1 MKFTALVLKSLLR
14 NRRRTALTII
24 SIAVSLFVFAALM
37 SAPTVARTILA
48 DTASSVRMVVHN
60 KAGLTYMLPEA
71 YKQRIAGT
79 PHVEAVAAQSWF
91 GGIYR
96 EVTDQFPNVAIDHE
110 QFNVIFPDWGT
121 SPESMKKF
129 RSQRTACL
137 VGSATM
143 KRFGW
148 KVGDRVTLRGT
159 IYDFNLTFDIVGT
172 FGKKA
177 PPNFFVFRR
186 DYLEEALGR
195 AGWLSMFWV
204 KVDNSSSV
212 PQVIAAIDEGS
223 ANSSAETQSESESS
237 FVGGFMENYRTIFTL
252 AEVLGGIV
260 VLTILLVAANTCA
273 MSVRERRSEIAVM
286 RAMGFRSGQILT
298 LLLSE
303 SLLVAVAGG
312 LLGCGSAYLALKV
325 FVVGAPGMGPLSS
338 IQVPPAVMIET
349 LAVAVLIG
357 VLSALAPA
365 YAAARQNIVD
375 ALRAVA

>member
-1 MKFTALVLKSLLR
+1 VKFTALVLKSLLR

-110 QFNVIFPDWGT
+110 QFDVIFPDWEA
-121 SPESMKKF
+121 SPEGMKKF
-129 RSQRTACL
+129 QSQRTACL

-159 IYDFNLTFDIVGT
+159 IYDFNLTFDIVDT

-303 SLLVAVAGG
+303 SLLVAVVGG

>member
-1 MKFTALVLKSLLR
+1 MKFAALLARNLLR
-14 NRRRTALTII
+14 NRRRTAFTVV

-60 KAGLTYMLPEA
+60 KAGLAYMLPEA
-71 YKQRIAGT
+71 YKQRIAKT

-96 EVTDQFPNVAIDHE
+96 EVTDQFPNFAIDHE
-110 QFNVIFPDWGT
+110 QFDVIFPDWGA
-121 SPESMKKF
+121 SPQSMKKF
-129 RSQRTACL
+129 QSQRTACL

-204 KVDNSSSV
+204 KVDNSASV

-273 MSVRERRSEIAVM
+273 MSVRERRGEIAVM

-312 LLGCGSAYLALKV
+312 LLGCGSAYLVLKV

-357 VLSALAPA
+357 VLSALVPA
-365 YAAARQNIVD
+365 RAVARQNIVD

>member
-1 MKFTALVLKSLLR
+1 MKFTALLLKSLMR
-14 NRRRTALTII
+14 NRRRTALTVI

-60 KAGLTYMLPEA
+60 KAGLAYMLPQA
-71 YKQRIAGT
+71 YQQRIAKT
-79 PHVEAVAAQSWF
+79 PHVEAVAAQLWF

-96 EVTDQFPNVAIDHE
+96 DVTDQFPNLAIDHE
-110 QFNVIFPDWGT
+110 HFDVVFPDWGVAA
-121 SPESMKKF
+121 ESMKKF
-129 RSQRTACL
+129 QTQRTACL
-137 VGSATM
+137 VGPATM

-159 IYDFNLTFDIVGT
+159 IYDFNLSFDIVGT
-172 FGKKA
+172 FGNKA

-195 AGWLSMFWV
+195 RGWLTMFWV
-204 KVDNSSSV
+204 KVDNSSAV

-237 FVGGFMENYRTIFTL
+237 FIGGFMENYRTIFTL
-252 AEVLGGIV
+252 AEVLGAII

-286 RAMGFRSGQILT
+286 RAMGFRSSQILT

-303 SLLVAVAGG
+303 SLVVAMLGG
-312 LLGCGSAYLALKV
+312 LLGCGCAYLVLKL
-325 FVVGAPGMGPLSS
+325 FAVGPPGMGPLSS
-338 IQVPPAVMIET
+338 IQVPPAVIVQT
-349 LAVAVLIG
+349 LVVAVLIG
-357 VLSALAPA
+357 LVSAWAPA
-365 YAAARQNIVD
+365 RSAARQNIVD

>member
-1 MKFTALVLKSLLR
+1 MKFTALLFKSLLR

-60 KAGLTYMLPEA
+60 KAGLAYMLPEA
-71 YKQRIAGT
+71 YKQRIAKT
-79 PHVEAVAAQSWF
+79 PHVEAVAAQSWY

-96 EVTDQFPNVAIDHE
+96 EVTDQFPNFAIDHE
-110 QFNVIFPDWGT
+110 QFDVIFPDWGV

-129 RSQRTACL
+129 QSQRTACL

-148 KVGDRVTLRGT
+148 KPGDRITLRGT
-159 IYDFNLTFDIVGT
+159 IYDFNLTFDIAGT

-195 AGWLSMFWV
+195 AGFLSMFWV

-252 AEVLGGIV
+252 AEVLGGII
-260 VLTILLVAANTCA
+260 VLTILLVATNTCA
-273 MSVRERRSEIAVM
+273 MSVRERRGEIAVM

-298 LLLSE
+298 LLLAE
-303 SLLVAVAGG
+303 SLLVALAGG
-312 LLGCGSAYLALKV
+312 LLGCGCAYLALKV

-357 VLSALAPA
+357 VLSALVPA
-365 YAAARQNIVD
+365 RAAARQNIVD